1 MILNNY
7 WKWLNICQT
16 TKAYNDDYNAPVY
29 NIGIIDTTGNKKPIS
44 PNDSSSGWSE
54 ANHWCRNFAIG
65 SILFGSGNDDI
76 SATDY
81 SMSNDC
87 TSSVG
92 NVNYNVT
99 SSAND
104 DGFSRTITITGYNN
118 SGSELTITEVGYAK
132 SLFWHDRDLGNQYYS
147 ALFCK
152 TKLNEP
158 LTLPVGGNFLI
169 NLAWTEK

>member
-16 TKAYNDDYNAPVY
+16 TNAYNTDYNAPIY
-29 NIGIIDTTGNKKPIS
+29 SIGLIDTTGVEKPIS
-44 PNDSSSGWSE
+44 PNDSGGGWNE
-54 ANHWCRNFAIG
+54 TGAPRNFAMG

-87 TSSVG
+87 TSSIG
-92 NVNYNVT
+92 NVNFTIT
-99 SSAND
+99 SSANN
-104 DGFSRTITITGYNN
+104 DGFSRTITVTGYNN

-132 SLFWHDRDLGNQYYS
+132 ALRWHDKDLGNQYYS

-158 LTLPVGGNFLI
+158 LTLPAGGNFLI
-169 NLAWTEK
+169 NLAWNEA

>member
-16 TKAYNDDYNAPVY
+16 TNAYNDDYNPPVY
-29 NIGIIDTTGNKKPIS
+29 SIGIIDTTGVEKAIS
-44 PNDSSSGWSE
+44 PNDGTGGWNDSG
-54 ANHWCRNFAIG
+54 APRNFTMG

-87 TSSVG
+87 TSSIG
-92 NVNYNVT
+92 NVNFNIT

-104 DGFSRTITITGYNN
+104 NGFSRTITVTGYNN

-132 SLFWHDRDLGNQYYS
+132 ALRWHDRDYGYQRYS

-152 TKLNEP
+152 TKLNTP
-158 LTLPVGGNFLI
+158 LVLPAGANFLI
-169 NLAWTEK
+169 DISWNEA

>member
-16 TKAYNDDYNAPVY
+16 TQGYNNDYNAPIY
-29 NIGIIDTTGNKKPIS
+29 NIGIIDTMGVERAIS
-44 PNDSSSGWSE
+44 PNDSQSGWIE
-54 ANHWCRNFAIG
+54 PNAPRKFASG

-81 SMSNDC
+81 AMSNDC
-87 TSSVG
+87 TSSIG
-92 NVNYNVT
+92 NVNYTIT
-99 SSAND
+99 SSATDN
-104 DGFSRTITITGYNN
+104 GFSRTITVTGYNN

-132 SLFWHDRDLGNQYYS
+132 GLRWHDREEGNQNYS

-158 LTLPVGGNFLI
+158 LTLPAGGNFLI
-169 NLAWTEK
+169 NIAWNES